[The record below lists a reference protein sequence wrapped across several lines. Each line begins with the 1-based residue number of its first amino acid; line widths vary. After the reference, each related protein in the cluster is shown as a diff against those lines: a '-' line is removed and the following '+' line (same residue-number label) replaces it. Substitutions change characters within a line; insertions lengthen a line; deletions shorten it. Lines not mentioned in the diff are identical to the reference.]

1 MDKET
6 VQCKNML
13 VNCAKDLV
21 SQIISILSI
30 LQILK
35 GVVSIRQL
43 LQSAADDIQIDKM
56 IKPITVN
63 YFTDQERIIYLVLDY
78 ELKAIPVVNKEIH

>member
-78 ELKAIPVVNKEIH
+78 ELKAIPVVNNEIH